1 MPSSRA
7 SIAARGPGVRA
18 AKLPADARRQQVL
31 DVAIRVFAERG
42 YEGASTLAIAV
53 AAGVG
58 EPTIYRH
65 FASKRA
71 LFLAA
76 FDRSSTELLGRWR
89 AIAAESA
96 SPLEAI
102 ARIGAWYTEQLRTR
116 PDDLLLRYRTLSH
129 NQDAEITAR
138 VRTNY
143 RETLAFVEDLYT
155 QARERDEIDPSSDP
169 RTLAWLFVAVG
180 AALDQAQLLGLGD
193 ELTAD
198 VVGRI
203 ATLMQFSAPSGQPAG
218 ASRRPGSPQ

>member
-1 MPSSRA
+1 MPSVRA
-7 SIAARGPGVRA
+7 PIAPRAPGVRA
-18 AKLPADARRQQVL
+18 AKLPADTRRQQVL

-42 YEGASTLAIAV
+42 YEGASTLAIAA

-65 FASKRA
+65 FPSKRA

-76 FDRSSTELLGRWR
+76 FDRSSTELLDRWR

-143 RETLAFVEDLYT
+143 RDTLGFVEDLYT
-155 QARERDEIDPSSDP
+155 QARARGQIDPSSDP

-198 VVGRI
+198 VVAKI
-203 ATLMQFSAPSGQPAG
+203 ATLIQSGGVA
-218 ASRRPGSPQ
+218 RSP